1 MDASGLQPGNSLK
14 WKVALAASVLLAGC
28 CDKAALERCRVEQAA
43 KLALVEQTVKP
54 STAPMRLDIR
64 AGATVTV
71 EANVVRVACLSGRGA
86 SAEVRV
92 KWKVSTP
99 GVMTVRVTV
108 GEKENANKV
117 WMESGPEGEGVTGP
131 WIQDGALI
139 QLRDP
144 SGDTL
149 LAEVRATSLPCESK

>member
-1 MDASGLQPGNSLK
+1 MDGSGFQPGNSLK
-14 WKVALAASVLLAGC
+14 WKLALAASVSLAGC

-43 KLALVEQTVKP
+43 KLALLEQAVKP

-64 AGATVTV
+64 AAASVAV
-71 EANVVRVACLSGRGA
+71 EADAVRSACVSGKGA

-108 GEKENANKV
+108 GEKGNANKV
-117 WMESGPEGEGVTGP
+117 WMEAGPEGEGVTGP

-144 SGDTL
+144 SGDKL
-149 LAEVRATSLPCESK
+149 LAEVHATSLPCESK